1 MVPCPGKH
9 VVVEENDPRT
19 LTCSTALDVLA
30 AIQNQP
36 HQYSAMVRPAAAL
49 AALPFFTAAPLAT
62 STADPCC
69 THPLTGFHPTR
80 LLGSMCCC
88 QDLETSPVCERLP

>member
-62 STADPCC
+62 STSDSCY
-69 THPLTGFHPTR
+69 THPLTGFHPTKQY
-80 LLGSMCCC
+80 GCWA
-88 QDLETSPVCERLP
+88 VCVAART